1 MENYLL
7 DTHVILW
14 FLEGKKQLPIQL
26 QNFIIEKK
34 DKVIVSSVSLWEIS
48 IKLNINKLP
57 TKLKIND
64 FIEKSVQFWK
74 IKSNLTML
82 DIITYQNLPLYHRD
96 PFDRMLIAQ
105 AKTKNMIIITKDS
118 NFSKYDIDILW

>member
-82 DIITYQNLPLYHRD
+82 DIITYQSLPLHHRD